1 MSKRAT
7 TADRYL
13 LAGKFQALQ
22 RNFDRAIEL
31 FTEGLEESPDDA
43 RLYRQRGHRYLNQR
57 HYREGLADLEAAARL
72 IEGTPDT
79 FDYFTAETVADIESL
94 LLDRP
99 ISDPHLEVTPE
110 TIAATSH
117 LYKSTLHFSVY
128 YHLALARFLLGDYE
142 GALSDYRRAL
152 AASIDDDARS
162 AVNDWIYM
170 TLLRLGREEEAA
182 AHLNT
187 LDTDGYL
194 INEETPLYVNRL
206 RLYKG
211 ELSPEELRQ
220 RAAAKPLSMVTAEF
234 AIAQWHLH
242 AGRHDDARASFKQLL
257 EKGDRHSFAYLVAE
271 RDQNEILNS

>member
-31 FTEGLEESPDDA
+31 FTEGLAEAPDDA
-43 RLYRQRGHRYLNQR
+43 RLFRHRGHRHLNQR

-79 FDYFTAETVADIESL
+79 FDYFTAETVADIENL

-110 TIAATSH
+110 TTAATSH

-128 YHLALARFLLGDYE
+128 YHLALARFLLRDYG

-152 AASIDDDARS
+152 SASIDDDARS

-182 AHLNT
+182 AHLDA

-211 ELSPEELRQ
+211 EISPEELRR
-220 RAAAKPLSMVTAEF
+220 RAAAKPLSLVTAEF

-242 AGRHDDARASFKQLL
+242 AGRHDDARTSFDRLL
-257 EKGDRHSFAYLVAE
+257 EQGDRHSFAYLVAE
-271 RDQNEILNS
+271 RDQNDILNS